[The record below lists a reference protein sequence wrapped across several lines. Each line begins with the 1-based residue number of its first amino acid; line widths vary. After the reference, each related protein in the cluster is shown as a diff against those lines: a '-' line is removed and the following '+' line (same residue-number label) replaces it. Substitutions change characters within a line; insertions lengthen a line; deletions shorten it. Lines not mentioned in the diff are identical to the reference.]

1 MGSHY
6 QLGYFAHSKKD
17 YNTQKESLIYKFICD
32 NFAGHV
38 ICPNKHLGELNSIES
53 YLSIVTKTDCV
64 FVTETNGYLGKGAY
78 TECSIALDNGIPVYA
93 IKQNQNGCYFE
104 KVTNVFQ
111 TSKYNLFEYGFI
123 ESAKIPNY
131 KIN

>member
-1 MGSHY
+1 MESHY

-64 FVTETNGYLGKGAY
+64 FVTETNGYLGKGAF
-78 TECSIALDNGIPVYA
+78 TECSIALEKGIPVYA
-93 IKQNQNGCYFE
+93 IKQNPKGCYFE
-104 KVTNVFQ
+104 KVTKVVQ
-111 TSKYNLFEYGFI
+111 TSEYNLFEYGLL
-123 ESAKIPNY
+123 ESMKIQNDMV
-131 KIN
+131 N